1 MIPLFRKIRK
11 KMADENRPFK
21 YMRYAIGEIV
31 LVVIGILIALQINN
45 WNETQRARSEEKAL
59 LQNLREDLQSASLQ
73 SEDFIA
79 EEQQLINTLILA
91 LGIQPVGQQ
100 VAEEYFSDNLFIAM
114 IWDFESNVPVINSY
128 TEIKNTGDASLIR
141 SREIRQKFTSLE
153 LKINNLNTIV
163 RDRLTVQQIRIDD
176 IAEDDL
182 NLVRFTKGPI
192 SQLDVSIVG
201 EPKNN
206 YPEILKRPGVRNLL
220 AMKLLLTED
229 VLIFRTEL
237 QKEIDLILELIEKE
251 IESF

>member
-59 LQNLREDLQSASLQ
+59 RQNLREALQSASLQ

-91 LGIQPVGQQ
+91 LGIQPAGQQ

-128 TEIKNTGDASLIR
+128 TEIKNTGNA
-141 SREIRQKFTSLE
+141 
-153 LKINNLNTIV
+153 
-163 RDRLTVQQIRIDD
+163 
-176 IAEDDL
+176 
-182 NLVRFTKGPI
+182 
-192 SQLDVSIVG
+192 
-201 EPKNN
+201 
-206 YPEILKRPGVRNLL
+206 
-220 AMKLLLTED
+220 
-229 VLIFRTEL
+229 
-237 QKEIDLILELIEKE
+237 
-251 IESF
+251 